1 MSANFFWWPCMYCGG
16 GRPVNGCAMRYPA
29 NKFSHSPGLSRL
41 TASLTPHSSGTVGMS
56 CLSTFF
62 TISSASAAGIAHE
75 RTYVG
80 ATCVTRTSAPS
91 LSLALMDSGSS
102 RIVESSPVFAS
113 YASSRPIAKC
123 GASSG
128 GPRSTNEATRVP
140 RKYSSMRAFFI
151 KSLSAVAISRPGYY
165 SSEPL
170 ARDCLGRPGLR
181 FAGVTFTLSSSVP
194 LGFRIGSSSSS
205 RSTSKSTSSSLALPP
220 GEVIIGRGGG
230 VFLG

>member
-41 TASLTPHSSGTVGMS
+41 TASLTPHNSGTVGMS

-102 RIVESSPVFAS
+102 RIVESSPVLAS

-140 RKYSSMRAFFI
+140 RKYLSMRAFFYQI
-151 KSLSAVAISRPGYY
+151 TLSCRYLS
-165 SSEPL
+165 
-170 ARDCLGRPGLR
+170 
-181 FAGVTFTLSSSVP
+181 FTLLLERA
-194 LGFRIGSSSSS
+194 LGAG
-205 RSTSKSTSSSLALPP
+205 LLGPP
-220 GEVIIGRGGG
+220 RLTLRRRHLHAI
-230 VFLG
+230 L